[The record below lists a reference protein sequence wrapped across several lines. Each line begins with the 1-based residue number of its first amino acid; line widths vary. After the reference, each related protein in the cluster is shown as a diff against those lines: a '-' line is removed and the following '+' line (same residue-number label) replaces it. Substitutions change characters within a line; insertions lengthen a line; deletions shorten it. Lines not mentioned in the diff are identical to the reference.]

1 MLWLTI
7 WRSMVGGSGL
17 HITPAVRRSRT
28 HSAFRETL
36 LIAAA
41 VSSVA
46 GCVYFNALYNANRL
60 YDEGVA
66 EIEAGRTGSGRSALG
81 SAVEKAERIVEKNPD
96 SRWADDALR
105 LVVRARILREE
116 WEEAAESARKLADYA
131 GSREDSV
138 EIAGFLGVAEL
149 NLGNAQQADSLLSIA
164 LAEESD
170 EDRRV
175 QLLWYRARA
184 RADLGLIQAADEDFR
199 RVTQE
204 RPTWVAPRIG
214 RVRLLVDSGRL
225 DETALQLS
233 TLLSLAFEGRE
244 EQDVITVAEYVAEHS
259 PETAVTALAGVDSSA
274 LEPGNK
280 ASLIKLRGDLR
291 LALGNQLQAQ
301 NDYWLATSIAPTS
314 RSAAEAQLAL
324 ITVQLGEIAT
334 VAEFDSLATALE
346 EVARQGG
353 GRRSFAVRD
362 LSELFIK
369 VDFWLS
375 HGGLGYLLAAETARD
390 DLKAPRLARTLYL
403 EYADSMPDAL
413 WAPKA
418 VLAALYLTVVD
429 SAGASELR
437 GPTAQELRRRLE
449 EDYRDSPYVQAVL
462 GGEGGRFSYEDLELG
477 LRRQLERLER
487 LADQEVRNRRASTQG
502 SPQ

>member
-1 MLWLTI
+1 
-7 WRSMVGGSGL
+7 MVGGSGL
-17 HITPAVRRSRT
+17 HTIPAVRRSRP
-28 HSAFRETL
+28 HFPFRKTL
-36 LIAAA
+36 FIAAA
-41 VSSVA
+41 VSTVA

-66 EIEAGRTGSGRSALG
+66 EIDAGRTGSGRSALG
-81 SAVEKAERIVEKNPD
+81 SAVEKAERIVEQNPD

-105 LVVRARILREE
+105 LIVRSRILREE
-116 WEEAAESARKLADYA
+116 WAEAAEAARKLADYA
-131 GSREDSV
+131 HTRQDSV

-149 NLGNAQQADSLLSIA
+149 NLGDAQKADSLLSIA

-175 QLLWYRARA
+175 QLLWYRAQA
-184 RADLGLIQAADEDFR
+184 RADLGLIEAADDDFR
-199 RVTQE
+199 RVTQA

-225 DETALQLS
+225 EETALELS

-244 EQDVITVAEYVAEHS
+244 EQDVITVVEYVAEHS
-259 PETAVTALAGVDSSA
+259 PESAVTALAGVDSSSF
-274 LEPGNK
+274 EPGNK
-280 ASLIKLRGDLR
+280 ANLIKLRGDLR
-291 LALGNQLQAQ
+291 VALGNRSQAR
-301 NDYWLATSIAPTS
+301 NDYWLAISIAPTS

-324 ITVQLGEIAT
+324 ITMELRNIAT
-334 VAEFDSLATALE
+334 VAEFDSLGTALE
-346 EVARQGG
+346 EVAQQGG

-369 VDFWLS
+369 VEFWIS

-390 DLKAPRLARTLYL
+390 GLHAPGLARTLYL
-403 EYADSMPDAL
+403 EYADTMSDAL

-429 SAGASELR
+429 SARASDMG
-437 GPTAQELRRRLE
+437 GPTAQDLRRRLE
-449 EDYRDSPYVQAVL
+449 EDYRDSPYVQALL

-487 LADQEVRNRRASTQG
+487 LADQEVRNRRAAGRQSSQ
-502 SPQ
+502 

>member
-1 MLWLTI
+1 
-7 WRSMVGGSGL
+7 MVGGSGL
-17 HITPAVRRSRT
+17 HTIPAVRRGRPQPP
-28 HSAFRETL
+28 FRKTL
-36 LIAAA
+36 FIAAA
-41 VSSVA
+41 ASTVA
-46 GCVYFNALYNANRL
+46 GCVYFNSLYNANRL

-66 EIEAGRTGSGRSALG
+66 EIEAGRAGSGRSALG
-81 SAVEKAERIVEKNPD
+81 SAVEKAERIVERNPD

-105 LVVRARILREE
+105 LIVRARILREE
-116 WEEAAESARKLADYA
+116 WPEAAEAARKLAGYA
-131 GSREDSV
+131 KTRQDSV

-149 NLGNAQQADSLLSIA
+149 NLGNAPQADSLLSIA

-170 EDRRV
+170 EERRV

-184 RADLGLIQAADEDFR
+184 RADQGLIQAADDDFR
-199 RVTQE
+199 RVTQA

-225 DETALQLS
+225 EEAALELS
-233 TLLSLAFEGRE
+233 TLLSLAFEDRE
-244 EQDVITVAEYVAEHS
+244 EQDVITVVEYVAERS
-259 PETAVTALAGVDSSA
+259 PETAVTALAGVDSSTF
-274 LEPGNK
+274 EPGNR
-280 ASLIKLRGDLR
+280 ANLIKLRGDLR
-291 LALGNQLQAQ
+291 LSLGDQSQAR
-301 NDYWLATSIAPTS
+301 NDYWLAVSIAPAS

-324 ITVQLGEIAT
+324 VVLQLRNIGTI
-334 VAEFDSLATALE
+334 AEFDSLGAALE
-346 EVARQGG
+346 EVAQQGG

-369 VDFWLS
+369 VEFWIS

-390 DLKAPRLARTLYL
+390 DLYAPRLARTLYL
-403 EYADSMPDAL
+403 QYADSMPDAL

-418 VLAALYLTVVD
+418 VLAALYLTNVD
-429 SAGASELR
+429 SARASDMG

-449 EDYRDSPYVQAVL
+449 EDYRDSPYVQALL

-487 LADQEVRNRRASTQG
+487 LADQEVRNRRAATR
-502 SPQ
+502 